1 MTAAQDYVL
10 ALLATEDIPSRTML
24 QKLVYLAADQAG
36 EDLPFAPH
44 FYGPYSSELQDEI
57 EELIAAGW
65 VTESATQLEPW
76 QPTPFDVV
84 QYRYRLTALGRAEVE
99 RITPRIQDTASTVI
113 EAAHSAH
120 AWNQASLSIAAKLHH
135 IRQVDPDIGEEAIP
149 EVARQFGWR
158 ITEPEARRG
167 AALLERLSEGQ
178 GKEPPR

>member
-1 MTAAQDYVL
+1 MAAQDFVL

-36 EDLPFAPH
+36 EDVPFAPH
-44 FYGPYSSELQDEI
+44 YYGPYSPELQDEI
-57 EELIAAGW
+57 DELVAAGW
-65 VTESATQLEPW
+65 VAETAAQLEPW

-99 RITPRIQDTASTVI
+99 RITPRIRDTAARVI
-113 EAAHSAH
+113 EAAHDAR
-120 AWNQASLSIAAKLHH
+120 AWNQASLSVAAKLHH
-135 IRQVDPDIGEEAIP
+135 IRRIDAGIGAEAVP

-167 AALLERLSEGQ
+167 AALLERLVG
-178 GKEPPR
+178 GHGREPAR